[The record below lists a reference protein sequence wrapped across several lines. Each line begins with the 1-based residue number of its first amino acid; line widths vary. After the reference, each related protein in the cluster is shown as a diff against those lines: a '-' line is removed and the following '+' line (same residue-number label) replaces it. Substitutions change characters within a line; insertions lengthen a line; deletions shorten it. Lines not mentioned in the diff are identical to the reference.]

1 MTDSIQAAYDIFRA
15 AALNNEPRDFDEEV
29 LIDIF
34 DYAGDVNDDFV
45 RLEVLTTGFRLYPD
59 SNELSKRK
67 AIFLSGISGSA
78 LATYVSGKQIY
89 DGDQLWA
96 ILKCRA
102 ESPSGDDAVKALNDI
117 LNMEDS
123 FDDDETVLQFVA
135 LVRHLQME
143 DWLMENLDTVR
154 NHCGDMDQTLLFEIA
169 RLAETKRQVQTG
181 IKILEELTLTDPFNL
196 DYWGL
201 LAELQCNIGQY
212 KDALVSL
219 DYAKAIAP
227 DDYELPGLEGYI
239 LLKTDKPEEA
249 YQCLKLALKRNP
261 DNYSAKRNLLEAA
274 KLTMRNDEYDKL
286 LKEQFRDDPA
296 DTSLMLSMAARYPDS
311 IAETLSRYYAYNE
324 PDEAT
329 AIQHVGELC
338 SNGNQD
344 SALNYL
350 EWYRDNYELSQTG
363 SFAILELL
371 YINGKFGLAYDFICN
386 GIKDPTLQPNELPI
400 LGIVASTLLRLRM
413 FDDAKRFCGN
423 WIAKL
428 KAPKVKNNAFRLIN
442 RGLVDTLVDIKELLD
457 RTSNPSEAEIDDV
470 VL

>member
-1 MTDSIQAAYDIFRA
+1 MTDSIQAAYDIFRVA
-15 AALNNEPRDFDEEV
+15 TLNNEPRDFDEEV

-45 RLEVLTTGFRLYPD
+45 RLEVLTTGARLYPD

-67 AIFLSGISGSA
+67 AIFLSGISGTA
-78 LATYVSGKQIY
+78 LATFVSGKHIY
-89 DGDQLWA
+89 DNDQMWA

-102 ESPSGDDAVKALNDI
+102 ESPTGEDAVKALNAI
-117 LNMEDS
+117 LEIDDT
-123 FDDDETVLQFVA
+123 FDDDETILQFVA

-143 DWLMENLDTVR
+143 DWLIENLASVR
-154 NHCGDMDQTLLFEIA
+154 AHCSDMVPTLLFEIA
-169 RLAETKRQVQTG
+169 RLAETKRQVSIG
-181 IKILEELTLTDPFNL
+181 IKLLEELTLTDPFNL

-201 LAELQCNIGQY
+201 LAELQCNVGQY
-212 KDALVSL
+212 QEALVSL

-239 LLKTDKPEEA
+239 LLKTEKPEEA

-274 KLTMRNDEYDKL
+274 KLTLRNDEYDSL

-296 DTSLMLSMAARYPDS
+296 DTSLMLSMAARHPET
-311 IAETLSRYYAYNE
+311 IAETLGRYYAYNE
-324 PDEAT
+324 PDETT

-344 SALNYL
+344 SALKYL
-350 EWYRDNYELSQTG
+350 EWYRENYELSQTG
-363 SFAILELL
+363 GFAILELL
-371 YINGKFGLAYDFICN
+371 YINGKYGLAYDFICN
-386 GIKDPTLQPNELPI
+386 DIKDPTLQPNELPI
-400 LGIVASTLLRLRM
+400 LGIIASTLLRLRM
-413 FDDAKRFCGN
+413 FDNTKRFCNG
-423 WIAKL
+423 WINKL

-442 RGLVDTLVDIKELLD
+442 RGLLDTLIDIAALLE
-457 RTSNPSEAEIDDV
+457 RTSDPTDAEIDAV